1 MKYSEIFKEKL
12 GKTNAEDVFVYLIST
27 LKNKIT
33 KWDYFVN
40 WSKVFANLKN
50 VEVELN
56 IINYLIGK
64 SNITEEFKSLLRNH
78 PEIIKTIPILIAS
91 RESDFMI
98 LDQFG
103 YNEFKYKQF
112 TFKLPEMSRPLSES
126 IINDVVEFCLKTGF
140 LDLLSSKK
148 IKNVVDYVIGIE
160 VGLDSNGR
168 KNRTGK
174 IMEKIVE
181 FFIKDLCTRNGFEY
195 ITQADSEKV
204 KNQWG
209 KNMTVDKSSR
219 RIDFAILNKDKR
231 LYLIET
237 NFYGGGG
244 SKLKST
250 AGEYKTMFDYWKKD
264 GHQFIWITDGDGWKT
279 TYLPLKE
286 TFDKIDYILNLDM
299 LSRGI
304 LEDIIKGSL

>member
-1 MKYSEIFKEKL
+1 MKYSEIFKKKL
-12 GKTNAEDVFVYLIST
+12 GKTNSEDVFEYLIST

-64 SNITEEFKSLLRNH
+64 DNILEEFKDLLRKH
-78 PEIIKTIPILIAS
+78 PEIIKAIPILIAS

-112 TFKLPEMSRPLSES
+112 TFKLPDMSRPLSES
-126 IINDVVEFCLKTGF
+126 IINDVVEFCQKTGF

-168 KNRTGK
+168 KNRSGEM
-174 IMEKIVE
+174 MEKIVE
-181 FFIKDLCTRNGFEY
+181 FFIKDLCTRNDFEY

-204 KNQWG
+204 KNRWG

-219 RIDFAILNKDKR
+219 RIDFAILNKDKK

-250 AGEYKTMFDYWKKD
+250 AGEYKTMFDFWKKD
-264 GHQFIWITDGDGWKT
+264 GHQFIWITDGDGWRT